1 MDGTLLLGLL
11 LALAFTFWLYI
22 WLPASMAADRGRS
35 SLGWVF
41 LTIIFSPIIT
51 IIALLVLGPTVEMAL
66 ARMQKK

>member
-1 MDGTLLLGLL
+1 MDGMAVFGML
-11 LALAFTFWLYI
+11 LALAFAFWLYI

-41 LTIIFSPIIT
+41 LTIICSPVIT
-51 IIALLVLGPTVEMAL
+51 IVALLVLGPTVEMAL